1 MSKKVKTIL
10 KLQIEGGKAN
20 PAPPIGPILG
30 QHGINIGKF
39 CQEFNEATKDKIGQ
53 LTSVEVVVFED
64 NSFSFKLKS
73 PPTSFLLKKAAGIE
87 KGSAEPNKKKVGTI
101 SREQIIEIAQ
111 KKMEDLNTDD
121 IERAIK
127 IVEGTARNMGIDIK

>member
-64 NSFSFKLKS
+64 NSLSFKLKS